1 MVFTPA
7 NIMKAIKNYKCFE
20 KVLEKVINSILIF
33 IIPKVMLLILKIYIF
48 KRSFKTLVRI

>member
-33 IIPKVMLLILKIYIF
+33 IISKVMLLILKIYIF